1 MKTTVSEM
9 KNTLNGITSRIDTT
23 EEKSGKF
30 EGTGIEIIQTKQRE
44 KNFLKSST
52 HKLCKNFKRPN
63 IG

>member
-30 EGTGIEIIQTKQRE
+30 EGTGIEIIQNET
-44 KNFLKSST
+44 
-52 HKLCKNFKRPN
+52 
-63 IG
+63 